1 MKYTNKN
8 MKKIELIIVVMAM
21 ALLAACDDF
30 IDTVPKGKVIPTT
43 MDDFKSMIIDV
54 TASSVAYP
62 TANICSDD
70 VFNNNLNGN
79 TSNGK
84 AYYWMEDFYK
94 ENEKDP
100 SWNTPYEQ
108 MYKMNVVV
116 QYVMGSTEGTP
127 EEKEAIL
134 AEAKCWRAYYNWYM
148 QSLYAPAYQAAT
160 AATDLSVPL
169 VQVPDLEAKHVRATM
184 EQITNA
190 IWADLEGAE
199 ILLPETA
206 SNGYRPN
213 KAAVYALKA
222 RVYFYM
228 CEYDKAAE
236 QAKLALAENNTL
248 NDMRT
253 WSFINE
259 EMPFVG
265 INNKPIN
272 YRESPEK
279 IWFQETGFNSL
290 LTSYCI
296 SDDLQSMYQAGDL
309 RFKFWFTNR
318 DRRGNVWED
327 GRYRYLQELDYSFT
341 VPEMMLIEAEALARK
356 KDTKALDI
364 LNNLRVMRFSEDD
377 YTPLK
382 EGDGPDLLSIVL
394 SERRRELALSGLRWL
409 DMKRLSKEGIYT
421 KTLTRTLDG
430 VDYKLEPDSK
440 LYVFP
445 IPLQVISLN
454 SNIIPNDRK

>member
-1 MKYTNKN
+1 
-8 MKKIELIIVVMAM
+8 MKKIELMIVVVAM
-21 ALLAACDDF
+21 VLLAACDDF

-62 TANICSDD
+62 MANVCSDD
-70 VFNNNLNGN
+70 VFNSNLNGN
-79 TSNGK
+79 SSAGK

-116 QYVMGSTEGTP
+116 QYVMDSTEGTP
-127 EEKEAIL
+127 EEKAAIL
-134 AEAKCWRAYYNWYM
+134 AEAKCWRAYYNWYL
-148 QSLYAPAYQAAT
+148 QSLYAPAYQAGT
-160 AATDLSVPL
+160 ASTDLSVPL
-169 VQVPDLEAKHVRATM
+169 AQVPDLEAKYSRSTV
-184 EQITNA
+184 EQVTNA
-190 IWADLEGAE
+190 IWDDLKNAE
-199 ILLPETA
+199 TFLPEDA
-206 SNGYRPN
+206 ANGYRPN

-222 RVYFYM
+222 RIYFYM

-236 QAKLALAENNTL
+236 QAKLALGKNSAL

-253 WSFINE
+253 WSFMSE

-265 INNKPIN
+265 IINKPLN

-279 IWFQETGFNSL
+279 IWFQETGFNSM

-296 SDDLQSMYQAGDL
+296 SDDLQAMYGAADL

-318 DRRGNVWED
+318 DRRGDIWED

-356 KDTKALDI
+356 NDTKALDI
-364 LNNLRVMRFSEDD
+364 LNNLRIMRFKTED
-377 YTPLK
+377 YAPLTQA
-382 EGDGPDLLSIVL
+382 DGPDLLSIVL
-394 SERRRELALSGLRWL
+394 AERRRELALSGLRWL
-409 DMKRLSKEGIYT
+409 DMKRLAKEGRYT
-421 KTLTRTLDG
+421 KTLTRTLNG

-445 IPLQVISLN
+445 IPPQVLSLN
-454 SNIIPNDRK
+454 SNIIPNDRKQ